1 MQTNNFEKAYDQ
13 AFELARQQLLGR
25 DVVAC
30 CESAGSVLIEKS
42 RGSATLELQYL
53 NTSVRLVLPA
63 CSCITADRAELHTW
77 DKILLLHYLGNVHS
91 QPVNSREIGFKDIR
105 SAALYFGLFENRC
118 LKPLVKAFGGAPEQL
133 LGAALGLGGI
143 KMQMGDCAV
152 RLQVLPKVPITIV
165 VWKDDDEFPASAHI
179 FFDSS
184 IEQYLSAE
192 DIVVLCQRMVLK
204 LLKKW

>member
-77 DKILLLHYLGNVHS
+77 DKILLLHYLTRAQS
-91 QPVNSREIGFKDIR
+91 ESTTAREISFKELKTA
-105 SAALYFGLFENRC
+105 SLYYQSFEGRC
-118 LKPLVKAFGGAPEQL
+118 LIPLMKTFGSQPEQL
-133 LGAALGLGGI
+133 VENAQALGGQAL
-143 KMQMGDCAV
+143 QAGDAGV
-152 RLQVLPKVPITIV
+152 RLQVLPKVSVSCII
-165 VWKDDDEFPASAHI
+165 WKSDDEFPASASI
-179 FFDSS
+179 LFDST
-184 IEQYLSAE
+184 IEQYLFAE